1 MEIVLSVGAGAF
13 GSAGIVG
20 VFVPP
25 FAFAPCILR
34 LMVLASAIANAV
46 APDTA
51 QAFTTFVANGFKSLN
66 ANCLAL
72 VAFSKLC
79 LLYTSRCV

>member
-13 GSAGIVG
+13 GSAGVVG

-25 FAFAPCILR
+25 FAFAPCIFL
-34 LMVLASAIANAV
+34 LIVFASSIAKVV
-46 APDTA
+46 ASKTDN
-51 QAFTTFVANGFKSLN
+51 AFTTFVANGFKSLN

-72 VAFSKLC
+72 
-79 LLYTSRCV
+79 